1 MHIYNNT
8 YNVVQSV
15 RKLAKERPRG
25 LWGLPMPEHVVT
37 RRLVPRL
44 AHV

>member
-15 RKLAKERPRG
+15 RKLAKESQRAVGPANARAG
-25 LWGLPMPEHVVT
+25 GHS
-37 RRLVPRL
+37 
-44 AHV
+44 